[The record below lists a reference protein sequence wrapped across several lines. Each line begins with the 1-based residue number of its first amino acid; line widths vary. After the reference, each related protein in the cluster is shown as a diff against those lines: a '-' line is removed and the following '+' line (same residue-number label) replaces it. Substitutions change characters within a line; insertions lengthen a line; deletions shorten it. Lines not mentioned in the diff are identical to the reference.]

1 MAGIETL
8 VLSGGGVHDSLGCG
22 DEIERIL
29 RGDGRFDVTRVHDDL
44 SVLEGA
50 GLDPYDVLVLYYT
63 RGEVTDA
70 QRDGMLQFVASGK
83 GFVGV
88 HSASASFKECAEF
101 HCMLGGI
108 FTTHPKPRMYQVSVV
123 DSEHPITEGI
133 VEFFV
138 EDEQYIMD
146 YDPRV
151 TVLASALFK
160 GKAEPV
166 IWTKNWG
173 QGRVYYLALGH
184 TPECC
189 RHEHFAP
196 LLVRGTIWA
205 AEGNG

>member
-1 MAGIETL
+1 MAFIKTL
-8 VLSGGGVHDSLGCG
+8 VLSGGIIHDGKGCG
-22 DEIERIL
+22 DEIEQIL
-29 RGDGRFDVTRVHDDL
+29 RQDKRFKVTRAHDDL
-44 SVLEGA
+44 SVLDGDR
-50 GLDPYDVLVLYYT
+50 LSPYDVVVLYYT
-63 RGEVTDA
+63 RGELTGA
-70 QRDGMLQFVASGK
+70 QRDGLTSFVAAGK

-88 HSASASFKECAEF
+88 HSASASFRECPEF
-101 HCMLGGI
+101 HAMLGGI

-123 DSEHPITEGI
+123 DPEHPITEGI

-138 EDEQYIMD
+138 DDEQYIMD

-189 RHEHFAP
+189 RHEQFAP
-196 LLVRGTIWA
+196 LLVHGTAWA
-205 AEGNG
+205 SGNG

>member
-1 MAGIETL
+1 MAGIRTL
-8 VLSGGGVHDSLGCG
+8 VFSGGGIHDSKGCG

-29 RGDGRFDVTRVHDDL
+29 REDDRFDVNRVHDDL
-44 SVLEGA
+44 SAFEGG
-50 GLDPYDVLVLYYT
+50 GLDAYDVVVLYYT
-63 RGEVTDA
+63 RGELTDA
-70 QRDGMLQFVASGK
+70 QRDGLLGFVASGK

-88 HSASASFKECAEF
+88 HSASASFRECAEF

-123 DSEHPITEGI
+123 DPEHPITQGI
-133 VEFFV
+133 EEFFV

-151 TVLASALFK
+151 TLLASALFK

-166 IWTKNWG
+166 IWTKSWG

-189 RHEHFAP
+189 RHEMFAP
-196 LLVRGTIWA
+196 LLINGAVWA
-205 AEGNG
+205 AKG